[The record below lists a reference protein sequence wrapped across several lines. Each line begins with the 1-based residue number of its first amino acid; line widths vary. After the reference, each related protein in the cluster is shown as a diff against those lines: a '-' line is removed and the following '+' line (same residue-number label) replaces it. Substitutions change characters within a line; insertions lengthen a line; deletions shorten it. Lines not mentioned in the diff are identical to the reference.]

1 MSTTS
6 RHVLVLLCNPF
17 LTLPL
22 CALLPQVIALRKLS
36 ANCCCFAQTSLPE
49 PKTKLLAS
57 AMQRWGVPEG
67 ASALL
72 IVNEVSEPVQLA
84 SRNME
89 RVQVNSVVALNAY
102 DILRADRIIV
112 EKAALKHIQVGQ
124 LRLY

>member
-1 MSTTS
+1 
-6 RHVLVLLCNPF
+6 
-17 LTLPL
+17 
-22 CALLPQVIALRKLS
+22 
-36 ANCCCFAQTSLPE
+36 
-49 PKTKLLAS
+49 
-57 AMQRWGVPEG
+57 MQRWGVPEG

-72 IVNEVSEPVQLA
+72 IVNEMSEPVQLA

-124 LRLY
+124 LCMY

>member
-1 MSTTS
+1 M
-6 RHVLVLLCNPF
+6 LL
-17 LTLPL
+17 
-22 CALLPQVIALRKLS
+22 
-36 ANCCCFAQTSLPE
+36 FAQTSLPE
-49 PKTKLLAS
+49 PKTKLLAN

-72 IVNEVSEPVQLA
+72 IVNEMSEPVQLA

-102 DILRADRIIV
+102 DILRADRIIL

-124 LRLY
+124 LRMY